1 MKEYYVLDIYE
12 FDYIYSYACDNLDV
26 LLDFLNRYSHDNT
39 SANISY
45 YIYKTWYNKQKF
57 ETLGIDVLEYI

>member
-12 FDYIYSYACDNLDV
+12 FDQIYSYASDNLDV

-39 SANISY
+39 SSYIEY
-45 YIYKTWYNKQKF
+45 YIYKTLYNKHKF
-57 ETLGIDVLEYI
+57 ETLGIDILEYI